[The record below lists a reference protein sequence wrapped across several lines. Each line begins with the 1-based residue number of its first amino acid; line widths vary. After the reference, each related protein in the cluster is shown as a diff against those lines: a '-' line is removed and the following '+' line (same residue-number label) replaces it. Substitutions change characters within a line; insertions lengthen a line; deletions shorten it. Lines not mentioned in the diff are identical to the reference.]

1 MKHTEDQDVDLDLIQ
16 KKYDDRDEDFDNQNE
31 DGGGWSDLDNS
42 DEENSDLENSTNE
55 DDDVDDDSDDDEIA
69 LQAELAKIRAERDA
83 LKKKEEERVAKEQQ
97 EQLEDA
103 ARLGNPLLALTTTD
117 VAAGKIKRKWN
128 DDVVFRNQARGES
141 AGMKKRFIN
150 DTVRNDFHRR
160 FLDKF
165 IL

>member
-1 MKHTEDQDVDLDLIQ
+1 MLSLCLFC
-16 KKYDDRDEDFDNQNE
+16 FDYRFFLFFLSIFLVPP
-31 DGGGWSDLDNS
+31 GMTLPTCFFFLFS
-42 DEENSDLENSTNE
+42 
-55 DDDVDDDSDDDEIA
+55 A
-69 LQAELAKIRAERDA
+69 RAERDA
-83 LKKKEEERVAKEQQ
+83 LKKTEEDRVAKEQQ

-103 ARLGNPLLALTTTD
+103 ARLGNPLLALSTAD
-117 VAAGKIKRKWN
+117 VAAGRIKRKWN